1 MNVRSI
7 ISSALPLWVRD
18 QLGSTRVIAALAL
31 IGAIGLGNNSDASVM
46 TFDDIDLGSNTRSNF
61 PYADYGGINWQQR
74 SFGGQWGVAR
84 EGDSQILVGMHAHSG
99 TQVGWNYDGPGGL
112 WINFD
117 TPTNF
122 NGAWFSIFGVG
133 YGAVNPS
140 TPFGSLNSK
149 TIEIIG
155 YDSSY
160 SELGRSATIDLDDSW
175 KYLDA
180 SILNVSRVLFR
191 HEYLASGNS
200 WFTVDDIT
208 FGLPIAGTDPPT
220 VPEPATLALV
230 AAAVLGVAATRR
242 RRPTITAD

>member
-7 ISSALPLWVRD
+7 LTSAVPRRE
-18 QLGSTRVIAALAL
+18 QGHLGFTRVMAAFAL
-31 IGAIGLGNNSDASVM
+31 ICAIGLGNHSKASVI
-46 TFDDIDLGSNTRSNF
+46 TFDDIDLGSNTRSTF
-61 PYADYGGINWQQR
+61 PYTDYGGINWKQPG
-74 SFGGQWGVAR
+74 SGEKQWGVAM
-84 EGDSQILVGMHAHSG
+84 EGDPQILVGMHARSG
-99 TQVGWNYDGPGGL
+99 RQVGWNYNGPDGL

-133 YGAVNPS
+133 YGEINSS
-140 TPFGSLNSK
+140 TPFGNLNSK

-208 FGLPIAGTDPPT
+208 FGLPIDGTDPPT
-220 VPEPATLALV
+220 VPEPGTTALV
-230 AAAVLGVAATRR
+230 AAALLGALATRR
-242 RRPTITAD
+242 RKPPGTT